1 MTGFEPSLHEKLFGG
16 ANDPAPHQGLSLDQL
31 KASVARD
38 LESLL
43 NARLGMPDAAFHAFP
58 EARRSVVHYG
68 LSDFSSLSLS
78 SLADRVAILQAL
90 RAAIVLN
97 EPRLRNV
104 DVAFDSDRRSENRL
118 LFTIRALLVVRP
130 LCEAVSFDLMLK
142 PTTQQYLVG
151 PDSMARAR
159 V

>member
-1 MTGFEPSLHEKLFGG
+1 MTGFEPSLHEKLFGAAG
-16 ANDPAPHQGLSLDQL
+16 DPSPRQGLSLDRL

-43 NARLGMPDAAFHAFP
+43 NTRIGIPGSAFSAFP
-58 EARRSVVHYG
+58 EARRSVIHYG

-78 SLADRVAILQAL
+78 SLGDRVSILQAL
-90 RAAIVLN
+90 RSAIVLN

-104 DVAFDSDRRSENRL
+104 DVAFDSDRKSENRL
-118 LFTIRALLVVRP
+118 LFTVRALLVVRP

-151 PDSMARAR
+151 SDSMACAG

>member
-1 MTGFEPSLHEKLFGG
+1 MTGFEPSLHEKLFGT
-16 ANDPAPHQGLSLDQL
+16 ADDPSPRQGLSLDRL

-43 NARLGMPDAAFHAFP
+43 NTRLGTANIAFHAFP
-58 EARRSVVHYG
+58 EARRSVMHYG

-78 SLADRVAILQAL
+78 SLADRASILQAL
-90 RAAIVLN
+90 RSAIVLN

-104 DVAFDSDRRSENRL
+104 EVAFDSDRRSENRL
-118 LFTIRALLVVRP
+118 LFSIKALLVVRP

-151 PDSMARAR
+151 PDSMARAGA
-159 V
+159 